1 MLSRPPREVVE
12 VGRCLVTEHVSVGT
26 HRGQLACRLR
36 PPNHRDPN
44 VSHDRSQHPRVPERL
59 GCRALEKMLS
69 DQSDLLVTEARDGHE
84 GTAAPIATDF
94 EESLGRLAPA
104 AH

>member
-1 MLSRPPREVVE
+1 MLS
-12 VGRCLVTEHVSVGT
+12 G
-26 HRGQLACRLR
+26 
-36 PPNHRDPN
+36 
-44 VSHDRSQHPRVPERL
+44 
-59 GCRALEKMLS
+59 
-69 DQSDLLVTEARDGHE
+69 QSDLLVPEALGGHE